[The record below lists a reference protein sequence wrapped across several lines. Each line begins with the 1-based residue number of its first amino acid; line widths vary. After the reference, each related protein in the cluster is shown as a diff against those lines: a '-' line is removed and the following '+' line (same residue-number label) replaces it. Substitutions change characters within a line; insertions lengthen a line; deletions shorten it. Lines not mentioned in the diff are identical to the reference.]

1 MKGGNKLNKN
11 LTQESTNILSAME
24 VNEIATRTKAMSLS
38 EKRVVLMNLPT
49 NMILSEIERRDA
61 RVKEQLSD
69 IFNILNCCSEQMTL
83 IEIQEVLRNCKEI
96 LKH

>member
-1 MKGGNKLNKN
+1 
-11 LTQESTNILSAME
+11 ME
-24 VNEIATRTKAMSLS
+24 VNEIALRTKAMSLN

>member
-1 MKGGNKLNKN
+1 MNKN

-49 NMILSEIERRDA
+49 NMILCEIERRDA

-83 IEIQEVLRNCKEI
+83 MEIQEVLRNCKEI

>member
-1 MKGGNKLNKN
+1 MNKN
-11 LTQESTNILSAME
+11 LTQKSTNILSAME
-24 VNEIATRTKAMSLS
+24 VNEIASRTKAMSVS

>member
-1 MKGGNKLNKN
+1 MNKN

-61 RVKEQLSD
+61 RVKEQLGD

>member
-1 MKGGNKLNKN
+1 MNKN

-24 VNEIATRTKAMSLS
+24 VNEISTRTKAMSLS

>member
-1 MKGGNKLNKN
+1 MNKN

-24 VNEIATRTKAMSLS
+24 VNEIATRTKAMSFS

-61 RVKEQLSD
+61 RVKEQLND

-83 IEIQEVLRNCKEI
+83 LEIQEVLRNCKEI

>member
-1 MKGGNKLNKN
+1 MNKN

-61 RVKEQLSD
+61 RVKEQLSN

-83 IEIQEVLRNCKEI
+83 LEIQEVLRNCKEI

>member
-1 MKGGNKLNKN
+1 MNKN

-24 VNEIATRTKAMSLS
+24 VNEIASRTKAMSLS

-49 NMILSEIERRDA
+49 DMILSEIERRDA

>member
-1 MKGGNKLNKN
+1 MNKN

-24 VNEIATRTKAMSLS
+24 VNEIASRTKAMSVS

>member
-1 MKGGNKLNKN
+1 MNKN
-11 LTQESTNILSAME
+11 LTQKSTNILSAME
-24 VNEIATRTKAMSLS
+24 VNEIASRTKAMSLN

-83 IEIQEVLRNCKEI
+83 LEIQEVLRNCKEI

>member
-1 MKGGNKLNKN
+1 MNKN

-24 VNEIATRTKAMSLS
+24 VNEIASRTKAMSLS

>member
-1 MKGGNKLNKN
+1 M
-11 LTQESTNILSAME
+11 TQESTNILSAME

>member
-1 MKGGNKLNKN
+1 MNKN

-61 RVKEQLSD
+61 SVKEQLSD

>member
-1 MKGGNKLNKN
+1 MNRN

-24 VNEIATRTKAMSLS
+24 VNEIAPRTKAMSLS

>member
-1 MKGGNKLNKN
+1 MNKN

-38 EKRVVLMNLPT
+38 EKRVVLMNLLT

>member
-1 MKGGNKLNKN
+1 MNKN

-24 VNEIATRTKAMSLS
+24 VNEIATWTKAMSVS

>member
-1 MKGGNKLNKN
+1 MNKN

-96 LKH
+96 LKQ

>member
-1 MKGGNKLNKN
+1 
-11 LTQESTNILSAME
+11 ME

-96 LKH
+96 LKY

>member
-1 MKGGNKLNKN
+1 MNKN

-83 IEIQEVLRNCKEI
+83 IEIQEVRRNCKEI

>member
-1 MKGGNKLNKN
+1 MNKN

-38 EKRVVLMNLPT
+38 EQRVVLMNLPT

>member
-1 MKGGNKLNKN
+1 MNRN

>member
-1 MKGGNKLNKN
+1 MNKN

-83 IEIQEVLRNCKEI
+83 IEIQEVLRNCKER

>member
-1 MKGGNKLNKN
+1 MNKN

-61 RVKEQLSD
+61 RVKEQLRD

>member
-1 MKGGNKLNKN
+1 MKGGSELNRN

>member
-1 MKGGNKLNKN
+1 MNKN

-24 VNEIATRTKAMSLS
+24 ANEIATRTKAMSLS

>member
-1 MKGGNKLNKN
+1 MNKN
-11 LTQESTNILSAME
+11 LTQESTNILSATE

-38 EKRVVLMNLPT
+38 EKQVVLTNLPT

>member
-1 MKGGNKLNKN
+1 MNKN
-11 LTQESTNILSAME
+11 LTQKSTNILSAME
-24 VNEIATRTKAMSLS
+24 VNEIASRTKAMSLN

>member
-1 MKGGNKLNKN
+1 MNKN

>member
-1 MKGGNKLNKN
+1 MNKN

-96 LKH
+96 LKY

>member
-1 MKGGNKLNKN
+1 MNRN

-83 IEIQEVLRNCKEI
+83 LEIQEVLRNCKEI

>member
-1 MKGGNKLNKN
+1 MNKN

-38 EKRVVLMNLPT
+38 ENRVVLMNLPT

>member
-1 MKGGNKLNKN
+1 MKKN
-11 LTQESTNILSAME
+11 LTQESTNILSAIE

>member
-1 MKGGNKLNKN
+1 MNRN

-24 VNEIATRTKAMSLS
+24 VNEIASRTKAMSLS

>member
-1 MKGGNKLNKN
+1 MNKN
-11 LTQESTNILSAME
+11 LTQKSTNILSAME
-24 VNEIATRTKAMSLS
+24 VNEIATRTKAMSLN

>member
-1 MKGGNKLNKN
+1 
-11 LTQESTNILSAME
+11 ME

-49 NMILSEIERRDA
+49 NMILSEIERRDT

>member
-1 MKGGNKLNKN
+1 MNKN
-11 LTQESTNILSAME
+11 LTQKSTDFLSAME
-24 VNEIATRTKAMSLS
+24 VNEIASRTKAMSLS

>member
-1 MKGGNKLNKN
+1 MNKN

-61 RVKEQLSD
+61 RVKEQLID

>member
-1 MKGGNKLNKN
+1 MNKN
-11 LTQESTNILSAME
+11 LTQKSTNILSAME
-24 VNEIATRTKAMSLS
+24 VNEIASRTKAMSLS

-83 IEIQEVLRNCKEI
+83 LEIQEVLRNCKEI

>member
-1 MKGGNKLNKN
+1 MNKN
-11 LTQESTNILSAME
+11 LTQKSTNILSAME

>member
-1 MKGGNKLNKN
+1 MNKN

-96 LKH
+96 LNH